1 MYMVFMKIHGGHVIA
16 ALTAYKCGITTLLVY
31 NCAEIYTWD
40 KGWPAAMHQTLPQIC
55 TKILK
60 FSVLYGMVLY
70 GIVFRIGRR
79 FSCSFRLAAQ
89 DKNNL

>member
-1 MYMVFMKIHGGHVIA
+1 MIA

-40 KGWPAAMHQTLPQIC
+40 KGWHAAIHQTLPQII

-60 FSVLYGMVLY
+60 FSVLYGMVWYCIVLY
-70 GIVFRIGRR
+70 CVVLYCELVEDFHAV
-79 FSCSFRLAAQ
+79 SV
-89 DKNNL
+89 